1 MRTRSEGSS
10 RAAADRPG
18 SPGRRVASP
27 RVSTWLIVWLILLL
41 VPLLFVVFV
50 VGLGLR
56 ALNVGRA
63 AGRFAK
69 ELGDLTGGIVR
80 EGERA
85 ASHQRG
91 RRPGGRDRSS
101 AGRR

>member
-1 MRTRSEGSS
+1 V
-10 RAAADRPG
+10 P
-18 SPGRRVASP
+18 
-27 RVSTWLIVWLILLL
+27 TWLIVWLILLL

-50 VGLGLR
+50 VGLGLH

-63 AGRFAK
+63 AGRFAR
-69 ELGDLTGGIVR
+69 EVGDIAGEIAH

-91 RRPGGRDRSS
+91 RRPRGRDRSS